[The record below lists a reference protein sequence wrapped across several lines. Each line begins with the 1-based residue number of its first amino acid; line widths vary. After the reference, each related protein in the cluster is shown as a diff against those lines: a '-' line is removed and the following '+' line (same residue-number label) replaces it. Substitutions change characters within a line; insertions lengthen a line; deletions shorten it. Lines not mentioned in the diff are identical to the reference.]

1 MNIGIVGCGG
11 IIDAHFLAIRKSVQ
25 DFNLYLCDKDL
36 QKAKA
41 FKKNNDITG
50 IFSDFDE
57 MLSKTK
63 LDSLHIL
70 TPPNSHVPLAKKAL
84 LDNCNVIIEKPP
96 ANTVEEMKNLYE
108 LSEKKGKILCVDHSL
123 LGMPVVQKALKDI
136 ESGLLGRL
144 VAIHCHFGSS
154 ANNNH
159 IPYESINHWAYSLV
173 GGILENWASHP
184 ASLIMEIIDP
194 ITEYKTIALRRN
206 ILPFDCPDLLHVS
219 VANEDQIGSFTLS
232 MGHGS
237 NERHANILLENG
249 EIFIDITRQLYSC
262 VVNKGRQNFIKKAL
276 SGIVVGL
283 SLEYGTVA
291 NILNV
296 LRGRLTSNP
305 GIVNVVN
312 SYYKAIESNEN
323 LIVSKNNVMRVTE
336 LLEKVWQDV
345 GYIENI
351 SSNFNNPE
359 KYLQNCIEHAI

>member
-1 MNIGIVGCGG
+1 MNIGIVGCGD
-11 IIDAHFLAIRKSVQ
+11 IIDAHIVAIRKSVQ

-36 QKAKA
+36 EKAKA
-41 FKKNNDITG
+41 IKNKNDVTG

-57 MLSKTK
+57 MLSKIK
-63 LDSLHIL
+63 FDSVHIL
-70 TPPNSHVPLAKKAL
+70 TPPTSHVQLAKKAL
-84 LDNCNVIIEKPP
+84 LANCNVIIEKPP
-96 ANTVEEMKNLYE
+96 ANTVEEMKYLYE

-136 ESGLLGRL
+136 KSGLLGRL

-159 IPYESINHWAYSLV
+159 IPYQSINHWAYNLV

-194 ITEYKTIALRRN
+194 IKEHKTIVLQRN
-206 ILPFDCPDLLHVS
+206 ILPNDCPDLLHVS
-219 VANEDQIGSFTLS
+219 MANEDQIGSFTLS
-232 MGHGS
+232 MGHGT

-262 VVNKGRQNFIKKAL
+262 VVNKGRQKFIKKAL
-276 SGIVVGL
+276 SGIEFGL
-283 SLEYGTVA
+283 SLTYGTVA

-312 SYYKAIESNEN
+312 SYYKAIESIDN
-323 LIVSKNNVMRVTE
+323 LIISKNNVMRVTE

-345 GYIENI
+345 GYIKNTGR
-351 SSNFNNPE
+351 NG
-359 KYLQNCIEHAI
+359 CIPIF